1 MGKKTH
7 AGHYR
12 YLAPGGVKGP
22 WTQPKGNSV
31 VRTRFRR
38 YLGRHPWHR
47 RHDRRTEPERR
58 VLDINASGGRGRNN
72 QILGKDLCESSPCCS
87 RNTESSQIPDDGG
100 ACKDRANDTYRG
112 RYHSQSY
119 TNGIRNLP
127 FDDPPAGWIW
137 SGFERAR

>member
-12 YLAPGGVKGP
+12 YLTPGGVKGP

-58 VLDINASGGRGRNN
+58 VLDINASGGRGRYN
-72 QILGKDLCESSPCCS
+72 QILGKNLSESSS
-87 RNTESSQIPDDGG
+87 RCGRDTEGTHGPDDG
-100 ACKDRANDTYRG
+100 AA
-112 RYHSQSY
+112 SQ
-119 TNGIRNLP
+119 
-127 FDDPPAGWIW
+127 D
-137 SGFERAR
+137 